1 MVRIILI
8 TVALFISATFSQAA
22 DLSDKY
28 DLNTEVKL
36 EGEIMDTVE
45 QDSGSKII
53 MLKSNKKTYQLHT
66 GPWWYLEESGVSL
79 KKGDRVEV
87 TGSKTYDKEG
97 NLVLI
102 IYDLKHLGKERT
114 YKFRD
119 NNMRPLW
126 QGRGRGAGGGGR
138 R

>member
-1 MVRIILI
+1 MIRIIFI
-8 TVALFISATFSQAA
+8 TVTLLISTSFSQAA
-22 DLSDKY
+22 DLSEKY

-36 EGEIMDTVE
+36 KGEIIDYAE
-45 QDSGSKII
+45 QDRGPNII
-53 MLKSNKKTYQLHT
+53 EFSSNKKIYQLHT
-66 GPWWYLEESGVSL
+66 GPWWYLEESGITL

-87 TGSKTYDKEG
+87 TGSKTYDRDG

-102 IYDLKHLGKERT
+102 IYDLKHQGEDRI

-126 QGRGRGAGGGGR
+126 RGKGRGGRGRSK
-138 R
+138 